1 MGQINLYKIDRN
13 KKEIFLDALN
23 EKFEFLGEQD
33 VQIEK
38 EGDICTYTVSTYVN
52 RQEDR
57 KVPEWKWILDEYDYP
72 IPKSLTAVKA
82 ILLFE
87 KENELYAATYG
98 MSYFTVDK
106 YCDTAFAFDFARRVE
121 FRQIKTTTLTAPNS
135 QKNKTVNVYLDYHN
149 FTYDSGEAYAKI
161 KAKVKVKDDFTIHN
175 AMVEIGHSIKTKL
188 PSNNVES
195 ILQFIEYV
203 EDVRRQEEKQKIP
216 VFYKIKDDVLIQELD
231 HRLADNIA
239 ADIDCINVSELDIIG
254 VTEVFNHNDTSFKLK
269 YKKKSTEVQ
278 ELSKESIL
286 QFISAIENFDYRN
299 DFLNIKVVSN
309 KNGEPVRT
317 DFMKRLIDYTD
328 DEKKCL
334 LLKGEWYAY
343 NDDYLSYLRDS
354 ISEINVIYD
363 PQYDFGDV
371 QMKDYLNERA
381 NVEKILPEYR
391 GKTFAQ
397 IEKAIKNKYYP
408 ERVFNNVMEEKYHFK
423 NYDRDI
429 DRLDGEKI
437 ELMDLYKDKAMYA
450 VKIGES
456 SAKLSYVVDQSISS
470 VIMYK
475 HKQLEDMPEVDTV
488 VIWIILK
495 RKNHLPEDNGRPDL
509 NTLKMLTSKNRLD
522 EWKKEVRVL
531 GYHPLIYVN
540 YWND

>member
-1 MGQINLYKIDRN
+1 M
-13 KKEIFLDALN
+13 
-23 EKFEFLGEQD
+23 
-33 VQIEK
+33 
-38 EGDICTYTVSTYVN
+38 
-52 RQEDR
+52 
-57 KVPEWKWILDEYDYP
+57 
-72 IPKSLTAVKA
+72 
-82 ILLFE
+82 
-87 KENELYAATYG
+87 
-98 MSYFTVDK
+98 
-106 YCDTAFAFDFARRVE
+106 
-121 FRQIKTTTLTAPNS
+121 
-135 QKNKTVNVYLDYHN
+135 
-149 FTYDSGEAYAKI
+149 
-161 KAKVKVKDDFTIHN
+161 
-175 AMVEIGHSIKTKL
+175 
-188 PSNNVES
+188 
-195 ILQFIEYV
+195 
-203 EDVRRQEEKQKIP
+203 
-216 VFYKIKDDVLIQELD
+216 
-231 HRLADNIA
+231 
-239 ADIDCINVSELDIIG
+239 
-254 VTEVFNHNDTSFKLK
+254 
-269 YKKKSTEVQ
+269 
-278 ELSKESIL
+278 
-286 QFISAIENFDYRN
+286 
-299 DFLNIKVVSN
+299 
-309 KNGEPVRT
+309 
-317 DFMKRLIDYTD
+317 
-328 DEKKCL
+328 
-334 LLKGEWYAY
+334 
-343 NDDYLSYLRDS
+343 
-354 ISEINVIYD
+354 IYD

-371 QMKDYLNERA
+371 QMKDYLNERV

-509 NTLKMLTSKNRLD
+509 NTLKMLTLKNRLD

-540 YWND
+540 Y